1 MKRPIFARYFLTFL
15 TGNVLCYGWLF
26 AIVIKITRDYHLKLL
41 INHLHQLNSV
51 LATFIITSETRPD
64 FLGFVRLPRVAGLSG
79 VRFTIVDHTGRVL
92 ADSEAEPGT
101 MDDHVNRPEIREA
114 FLTRRGVAQRY
125 SNTLKQ
131 WMLYVATA
139 APTSGKNPIVVR
151 ASLPFPEVN
160 SFLRSSCSL
169 MLWPL
174 AVGLLFSLV
183 ISFWLTAFT
192 ASHLTILNRGFQS
205 LARGIFTERTFLGKN
220 PELSELADGFNN
232 VAHRMNELSSELSQ
246 QKERLFATFASL
258 DIGLCIFDRSGQASL
273 WNKAF
278 TSIVSP
284 LEPAGKTYWELLHDT
299 RLMALV
305 EKSLKECQALS
316 SEFDWQ
322 HHIYRMSVIP
332 LGMPPEVLL
341 VLHDI
346 TEVKTMDRRKN
357 DFLAR
362 VSHELRTP
370 LTAIKGYAETLTV
383 EGEKNQRFLE
393 IIKKHTERIIALVND
408 LMLLS
413 QLEETGPRLVREKV
427 DCLTLVK
434 EVVTLFEREIER
446 KKLRLSPEVTP
457 KTFVYGDRFYL

>member
-1 MKRPIFARYFLTFL
+1 
-15 TGNVLCYGWLF
+15 
-26 AIVIKITRDYHLKLL
+26 
-41 INHLHQLNSV
+41 
-51 LATFIITSETRPD
+51 
-64 FLGFVRLPRVAGLSG
+64 
-79 VRFTIVDHTGRVL
+79 
-92 ADSEAEPGT
+92 
-101 MDDHVNRPEIREA
+101 
-114 FLTRRGVAQRY
+114 
-125 SNTLKQ
+125 
-131 WMLYVATA
+131 
-139 APTSGKNPIVVR
+139 
-151 ASLPFPEVN
+151 
-160 SFLRSSCSL
+160 
-169 MLWPL
+169 
-174 AVGLLFSLV
+174 
-183 ISFWLTAFT
+183 
-192 ASHLTILNRGFQS
+192 
-205 LARGIFTERTFLGKN
+205 
-220 PELSELADGFNN
+220 
-232 VAHRMNELSSELSQ
+232 
-246 QKERLFATFASL
+246 
-258 DIGLCIFDRSGQASL
+258 
-273 WNKAF
+273 
-278 TSIVSP
+278 
-284 LEPAGKTYWELLHDT
+284 
-299 RLMALV
+299 
-305 EKSLKECQALS
+305 ALS

-446 KKLRLSPEVTP
+446 KKLRFSPEVTP
-457 KTFVYGDRFYL
+457 KTFVSGDRFYLQQMLINLVDNAIKYTEAGEIKVLVFPEGKNICFVVKDTGIGINQENLNQIFEKFYMVNPSFSRKIGGTGLGLAIVKEIVEHHRGTIEVRSSPGLGSEFIISLPASA